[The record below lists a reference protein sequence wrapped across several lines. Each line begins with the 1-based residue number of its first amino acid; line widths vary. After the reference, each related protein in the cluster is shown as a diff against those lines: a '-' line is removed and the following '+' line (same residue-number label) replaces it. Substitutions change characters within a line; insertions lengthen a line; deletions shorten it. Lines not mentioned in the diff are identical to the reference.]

1 MVELL
6 APAGNPEA
14 LEAAI
19 AEGADA
25 VYLGLKSFNARMRSS
40 NFAWNQFEATV
51 DVLHKR
57 NKKIYVTVNTVVTEN
72 EMERLYRFL
81 AYLNNVGPDG
91 IIVQDLGLIQMAHKY
106 FPNLKLHAST
116 QLNIASA
123 KAANAMSRWG
133 VSRTVLARELSLE
146 EIRAVHANTSCEL
159 EVFVHGALCVSES
172 GLCLFSSYLGGKS
185 ANRGMCTQACRRLYT
200 AHEPE
205 GDREGYFFSP
215 ADLQLIEYIPD
226 LIQAGVAS
234 FKIEG
239 RMKSAEYVG
248 TVVSAYRYVI
258 DNWDADKKAAVETGK
273 RILANDFARKKTSY
287 RFKSTRAEEVLNP
300 DQAGGT
306 GIYLGVIDGIKKS
319 AVEEV
324 PFKDGTRAVHYVQLK
339 DGHYAPEK
347 GDSVRIHK
355 KDDSGRE
362 SWKIQDIMESKSGAW
377 LQLPADSG
385 KGDSVYLLQTKAM
398 TKRYPRLLPASLEK
412 YRKQPN
418 DEALPILT
426 LEAGFPTLSDSSKTA
441 PSKAPSAT
449 PAGAALPARSTA
461 AATAPSATP
470 VKKSLA
476 KKPADIFPEGL
487 YVQVSSIE
495 DLHTILADKPVRVI
509 INLNEDTYP
518 ALAGQQSK
526 QQQSNQHQSTQPQ
539 PNTQQAKPLPFSKRE
554 IFISLDPFVPQEQ
567 EPILAEQLEQLSAQ
581 GYTQFIVNNPAHI
594 SMLRNKKNFLVA
606 GPYLYTFNC
615 WAVSWLQ
622 ENGICAYIPPAESS
636 QANIETVFAPELR
649 PQVLLPL
656 FSYSVLFRM
665 RFTLPKNYNFLYFSD
680 KQGEAFRAFSTPSA
694 SFVLS
699 DKPFSVVD
707 RYHALQHH
715 QFSRFLLDFSH
726 TTVERRAYRF
736 ILQSL
741 RSGTPL
747 PDSVRFN
754 WKEGFYDPQRVEEL
768 KQLGQKSAAERDS
781 KTSGG
786 RRKPPK
792 GRSQNRRENQTR
804 RK

>member
-1 MVELL
+1 
-6 APAGNPEA
+6 
-14 LEAAI
+14 
-19 AEGADA
+19 
-25 VYLGLKSFNARMRSS
+25 
-40 NFAWNQFEATV
+40 
-51 DVLHKR
+51 
-57 NKKIYVTVNTVVTEN
+57 
-72 EMERLYRFL
+72 
-81 AYLNNVGPDG
+81 
-91 IIVQDLGLIQMAHKY
+91 
-106 FPNLKLHAST
+106 
-116 QLNIASA
+116 
-123 KAANAMSRWG
+123 
-133 VSRTVLARELSLE
+133 
-146 EIRAVHANTSCEL
+146 
-159 EVFVHGALCVSES
+159 
-172 GLCLFSSYLGGKS
+172 
-185 ANRGMCTQACRRLYT
+185 
-200 AHEPE
+200 
-205 GDREGYFFSP
+205 
-215 ADLQLIEYIPD
+215 
-226 LIQAGVAS
+226 
-234 FKIEG
+234 
-239 RMKSAEYVG
+239 MKSAEYVG

-258 DNWDADKKAAVETGK
+258 DNWEADKKAAVETGK

-306 GIYLGVIDGIKKS
+306 GIYLGIIDGIKKG

-324 PFKDGTRAVHYVQLK
+324 PYKDGTRAVHYVQLK
-339 DGHYAPEK
+339 DGHYTPEQ

-362 SWKIQDIMESKSGAW
+362 SWKIQDIIESKSGAW

-398 TKRYPRLLPASLEK
+398 TKRYPHLLPASLEK
-412 YRKQPN
+412 YRRQPN
-418 DEALPILT
+418 DEALPMLT
-426 LEAGFPTLSDSSKTA
+426 LEAGFPTLGDTNKAA
-441 PSKAPSAT
+441 PA
-449 PAGAALPARSTA
+449 TA
-461 AATAPSATP
+461 ASSTP

-487 YVQVSSIE
+487 YVQVSSIA

-518 ALAGQQSK
+518 ALSGQQSK
-526 QQQSNQHQSTQPQ
+526 QQV
-539 PNTQQAKPLPFSKRE
+539 KPLPFPKRE

-567 EPILAEQLEQLSAQ
+567 EPILTEQLEQLTAQ

-622 ENGICAYIPPAESS
+622 DNGICAYIPPAESS

-665 RFTLPKNYNFLYFSD
+665 RFTLPKSYNFLYFSD
-680 KQGEAFRAFSTPSA
+680 KQGETFRAFSTPSA

-768 KQLGQKSAAERDS
+768 KQLGQKSAAERGT
-781 KTSGG
+781 KNSGG
-786 RRKPPK
+786 RARKSGHAPSNRTNRTEK
-792 GRSQNRRENQTR
+792 GQQRGNRKR
-804 RK
+804 

>member
-57 NKKIYVTVNTVVTEN
+57 NKKIYVTVNTVVTED

-81 AYLNNVGPDG
+81 TYLNNVGPDG

-106 FPNLKLHAST
+106 FPQLKLHAST

-123 KAANAMSRWG
+123 KAANTMSRWG
-133 VSRTVLARELSLE
+133 ISRTVLARELSLE
-146 EIRAVHANTSCEL
+146 EIRDVHANTSCEL

-258 DNWDADKKAAVETGK
+258 DNWGADKKAAVETGK

-306 GIYLGVIDGIKKS
+306 GIYLGIIDGIKKGD
-319 AVEEV
+319 VQEV
-324 PFKDGTRAVHYVQLK
+324 PYKDGTRAVHYVQLK
-339 DGHYAPEK
+339 DGHYTPEK

-362 SWKIQDIMESKSGAW
+362 SWKIQDIIESKSGAW

-398 TKRYPRLLPASLEK
+398 TKRYPHLLPASLEK
-412 YRKQPN
+412 YRRQPN
-418 DEALPILT
+418 DEALPMLT
-426 LEAGFPTLSDSSKTA
+426 LEAGFPTLGDTNKAA
-441 PSKAPSAT
+441 PA
-449 PAGAALPARSTA
+449 TA
-461 AATAPSATP
+461 ASSTP

-487 YVQVSSIE
+487 YVQVSSIA

-518 ALAGQQSK
+518 ALSGQQSK
-526 QQQSNQHQSTQPQ
+526 QQV
-539 PNTQQAKPLPFSKRE
+539 KPLPFPKRE

-567 EPILAEQLEQLSAQ
+567 EPILTEQLEQLTAQ

-622 ENGICAYIPPAESS
+622 DNGICAYIPPAESS

-665 RFTLPKNYNFLYFSD
+665 RFTLPKSYNFLYFSD
-680 KQGEAFRAFSTPSA
+680 KQGETFRAFSTPSA

-707 RYHALQHH
+707 RHHALQHH

-768 KQLGQKSAAERDS
+768 KQLGQKPAAERGT
-781 KTSGG
+781 KNSGG
-786 RRKPPK
+786 RAKPSK
-792 GRSQNRRENQTR
+792 GRSQNRRDPRTTSGRQQGN
-804 RK
+804 RKR

>member
-57 NKKIYVTVNTVVTEN
+57 NKKIYVTVNTVVTED

-81 AYLNNVGPDG
+81 TYLNNVGPDG

-106 FPNLKLHAST
+106 FPQLKLHAST

-123 KAANAMSRWG
+123 KAANTMSRWG
-133 VSRTVLARELSLE
+133 ISRTVLARELSLE
-146 EIRAVHANTSCEL
+146 EIRDVHANTSCEL

-258 DNWDADKKAAVETGK
+258 DNWEADKKAAVETGK

-306 GIYLGVIDGIKKS
+306 GIYLGIIDGIKKGN
-319 AVEEV
+319 VQEV
-324 PFKDGTRAVHYVQLK
+324 PYKDGTRAVHYVQLK
-339 DGHYAPEK
+339 DGHYTPEK

-362 SWKIQDIMESKSGAW
+362 SWKIQDIIESKSGAW

-398 TKRYPRLLPASLEK
+398 TKRYPHLLPASLEK
-412 YRKQPN
+412 YRRQPN
-418 DEALPILT
+418 DEALPMLT
-426 LEAGFPTLSDSSKTA
+426 LEAGFPTLGDTNKAA
-441 PSKAPSAT
+441 PA
-449 PAGAALPARSTA
+449 TA
-461 AATAPSATP
+461 ASSTP

-487 YVQVSSIE
+487 YVQVSSIA

-518 ALAGQQSK
+518 ALSGQQSK
-526 QQQSNQHQSTQPQ
+526 QQV
-539 PNTQQAKPLPFSKRE
+539 KPLPFPKRE

-567 EPILAEQLEQLSAQ
+567 EPILTEQLEQLTAQ

-622 ENGICAYIPPAESS
+622 DNGICAYIPPAESS
-636 QANIETVFAPELR
+636 QANIETVFAPGLR

-665 RFTLPKNYNFLYFSD
+665 RFTLPKSYNFLYFSD
-680 KQGEAFRAFSTPSA
+680 KQGETFRAFSTPSA

-768 KQLGQKSAAERDS
+768 KQLGQKPAAEHGT
-781 KTSGG
+781 KNSGG
-786 RRKPPK
+786 RAKPSSSRARKSGHAPSNRTNRTEK
-792 GRSQNRRENQTR
+792 GQQRGNRKR
-804 RK
+804 

>member
-57 NKKIYVTVNTVVTEN
+57 NKKIYVTVNTVVTED

-81 AYLNNVGPDG
+81 TYLNNVGPDG

-106 FPNLKLHAST
+106 FPQLKLHAST

-123 KAANAMSRWG
+123 KAANTMSRWG
-133 VSRTVLARELSLE
+133 ISRTVLARELSLE
-146 EIRAVHANTSCEL
+146 EIRDVHANTSCEL

-258 DNWDADKKAAVETGK
+258 DNWEADKKAAVETGK

-306 GIYLGVIDGIKKS
+306 GIYLGIIDGIKKGD
-319 AVEEV
+319 VQEV
-324 PFKDGTRAVHYVQLK
+324 PYKDGTRAVHYVQLK
-339 DGHYAPEK
+339 DGHYTPEK

-362 SWKIQDIMESKSGAW
+362 SWKIQDIIESKSGAW

-398 TKRYPRLLPASLEK
+398 TKRYPHLLPASLEK
-412 YRKQPN
+412 YRRQPN
-418 DEALPILT
+418 DEALPMLT
-426 LEAGFPTLSDSSKTA
+426 LEAGFPTLGDTNKAA
-441 PSKAPSAT
+441 PA
-449 PAGAALPARSTA
+449 TA
-461 AATAPSATP
+461 ASSTP

-487 YVQVSSIE
+487 YVQVSSIA

-518 ALAGQQSK
+518 ALSGQQSK
-526 QQQSNQHQSTQPQ
+526 
-539 PNTQQAKPLPFSKRE
+539 QQAKPLPFPKRE

-567 EPILAEQLEQLSAQ
+567 EPILAEQLEQLTAQ

-726 TTVERRAYRF
+726 TSVERRAYRF

-768 KQLGQKSAAERDS
+768 KQLGQKSAAERS
-781 KTSGG
+781 TKRSGG
-786 RRKPPK
+786 RAKPPK
-792 GRSQNRRENQTR
+792 GRSQNRRDPRTTSGRQQGN
-804 RK
+804 RKR

>member
-91 IIVQDLGLIQMAHKY
+91 IIVQDLGLIQMAHKH

-200 AHEPE
+200 VHEPE

-258 DNWDADKKAAVETGK
+258 DNWEADKKAAVETGK

-287 RFKSTRAEEVLNP
+287 RFKSPYAEEVLNP

-306 GIYLGVIDGIKKS
+306 GIYLGVIDGIKKG

-339 DGHYAPEK
+339 DGHYTPEK

-377 LQLPADSG
+377 IQLPVDSG

-426 LEAGFPTLSDSSKTA
+426 LEAGFPTLGNTNKTA
-441 PSKAPSAT
+441 PSKSATAT
-449 PAGAALPARSTA
+449 PAGAALPA
-461 AATAPSATP
+461 
-470 VKKSLA
+470 KKSLM

-487 YVQVSSIE
+487 YVQVSSIT

-518 ALAGQQSK
+518 ALVGYQPTPQQPK
-526 QQQSNQHQSTQPQ
+526 QQQI
-539 PNTQQAKPLPFSKRE
+539 KPLPFSKRD

-567 EPILAEQLEQLSAQ
+567 EPILEEQLAQLTAQ

-594 SMLRNKKNFLVA
+594 SILRNKKNFLVA

-665 RFTLPKNYNFLYFSD
+665 RFTLPKSYNFLYFSD
-680 KQGEAFRAFSTPSA
+680 KQGESFRAFSTPSA
-694 SFVLS
+694 SFVLA
-699 DKPFSVVD
+699 DKPFSVID
-707 RYHALQHH
+707 RYHALQRR

-726 TTVERRAYRF
+726 TAIERRAYRF

-741 RSGTPL
+741 QNGTPL

-768 KQLGQKSAAERDS
+768 KQMGQKTTIEHKAKQQPERIKQS
-781 KTSGG
+781 RKK
-786 RRKPPK
+786 RR
-792 GRSQNRRENQTR
+792 S
-804 RK
+804 

>member
-57 NKKIYVTVNTVVTEN
+57 NKKIYVTVNTVVTED

-81 AYLNNVGPDG
+81 AYLNNIGPDG
-91 IIVQDLGLIQMAHKY
+91 IIVQDLGLIQLAHKH

-200 AHEPE
+200 VHEPE

-258 DNWDADKKAAVETGK
+258 DNWEADKKAAVETGK

-287 RFKSTRAEEVLNP
+287 RFKSPYAEEVLNP

-306 GIYLGVIDGIKKS
+306 GIYLGVIDGIKKG

-339 DGHYAPEK
+339 DGHYTPEK

-377 LQLPADSG
+377 IQLPADSG

-426 LEAGFPTLSDSSKTA
+426 LEAGFPTLGNTNKTA
-441 PSKAPSAT
+441 PSKSATAT
-449 PAGAALPARSTA
+449 PAGAALPA
-461 AATAPSATP
+461 
-470 VKKSLA
+470 KKSLM

-487 YVQVSSIE
+487 YVQVSSIT

-518 ALAGQQSK
+518 ALVGYQPTPQQPK
-526 QQQSNQHQSTQPQ
+526 QQQI
-539 PNTQQAKPLPFSKRE
+539 KPLPFSKRD

-567 EPILAEQLEQLSAQ
+567 EPILEEQLAQLTAQ

-594 SMLRNKKNFLVA
+594 SILRNKKNFLVA

-665 RFTLPKNYNFLYFSD
+665 RFTLPKSYNFLYFSD
-680 KQGEAFRAFSTPSA
+680 KQGESFRAFSTPSA
-694 SFVLS
+694 SFVLA
-699 DKPFSVVD
+699 DKPFSVID
-707 RYHALQHH
+707 RYHALQRR

-726 TTVERRAYRF
+726 TAIERRAYRF

-741 RSGTPL
+741 QNGTPL

-768 KQLGQKSAAERDS
+768 KQMGQKTTIEHKAKQQPERIKQS
-781 KTSGG
+781 RKK
-786 RRKPPK
+786 RR
-792 GRSQNRRENQTR
+792 S
-804 RK
+804 

>member
-57 NKKIYVTVNTVVTEN
+57 NKKIYVTVNTVVTED

-81 AYLNNVGPDG
+81 AYLNNIGPDG
-91 IIVQDLGLIQMAHKY
+91 IIVQDLGLIQLAHKH

-200 AHEPE
+200 VHEPE

-258 DNWDADKKAAVETGK
+258 DNWEADKKAAVETGK

-287 RFKSTRAEEVLNP
+287 RFKSPYAEEVLNP

-306 GIYLGVIDGIKKS
+306 GIYLGVIDGIKKG

-339 DGHYAPEK
+339 DGHYTPEK

-377 LQLPADSG
+377 IQLPVDSG

-426 LEAGFPTLSDSSKTA
+426 LEAGFPTLGNTNKTA
-441 PSKAPSAT
+441 PSKSATAT
-449 PAGAALPARSTA
+449 PAGAALPA
-461 AATAPSATP
+461 
-470 VKKSLA
+470 KKSLM

-487 YVQVSSIE
+487 YVQVSSIT

-518 ALAGQQSK
+518 ALVGYQPTPQQPK
-526 QQQSNQHQSTQPQ
+526 QQQI
-539 PNTQQAKPLPFSKRE
+539 KPLPFSKRD

-567 EPILAEQLEQLSAQ
+567 EPILEEQLAQLTAQ

-594 SMLRNKKNFLVA
+594 SILRNKKNFLVA

-665 RFTLPKNYNFLYFSD
+665 RFTLPKSYNFLYFSD
-680 KQGEAFRAFSTPSA
+680 KQGESFRAFSTPSA
-694 SFVLS
+694 SFVLA
-699 DKPFSVVD
+699 DKPFSVID
-707 RYHALQHH
+707 RYHALQRR

-726 TTVERRAYRF
+726 TAIERRAYRF

-741 RSGTPL
+741 QNGTPL

-768 KQLGQKSAAERDS
+768 KQMGQKTTIEHKAKQQPERIKQS
-781 KTSGG
+781 RKK
-786 RRKPPK
+786 RR
-792 GRSQNRRENQTR
+792 S
-804 RK
+804 

>member
-57 NKKIYVTVNTVVTEN
+57 NKKIYVTVNTVVTED

-81 AYLNNVGPDG
+81 TYLNNVGPDG

-106 FPNLKLHAST
+106 FPQLKLHAST

-123 KAANAMSRWG
+123 KAANTMSRWG
-133 VSRTVLARELSLE
+133 ISRTVLARELSLE
-146 EIRAVHANTSCEL
+146 EIRDVHANTSCEL

-258 DNWDADKKAAVETGK
+258 DNWEADKKAAVETGK

-306 GIYLGVIDGIKKS
+306 GIYLGIIDGIKKGD
-319 AVEEV
+319 VQEV
-324 PFKDGTRAVHYVQLK
+324 PYKDGTRAVHYVQLK
-339 DGHYAPEK
+339 DGHYTPEK

-362 SWKIQDIMESKSGAW
+362 SWKIQDIIESKSGAW

-398 TKRYPRLLPASLEK
+398 TKRYPHLLPASLEK
-412 YRKQPN
+412 YRRQPN
-418 DEALPILT
+418 DEALPMLT
-426 LEAGFPTLSDSSKTA
+426 LEAGFPTLGDTNKAA
-441 PSKAPSAT
+441 PA
-449 PAGAALPARSTA
+449 TA
-461 AATAPSATP
+461 ASSTP

-487 YVQVSSIE
+487 YVQVSSIA

-518 ALAGQQSK
+518 ALSGQQSK
-526 QQQSNQHQSTQPQ
+526 QQV
-539 PNTQQAKPLPFSKRE
+539 KPLPFPKRE

-567 EPILAEQLEQLSAQ
+567 EPILTEQLEQLTAQ

-622 ENGICAYIPPAESS
+622 DNGICAYIPPAESS

-665 RFTLPKNYNFLYFSD
+665 RFTLPKSYNFLYFSD
-680 KQGEAFRAFSTPSA
+680 KQGETFRAFSTPSA

-768 KQLGQKSAAERDS
+768 KQLGQKPAAERGT
-781 KTSGG
+781 KNFGG
-786 RRKPPK
+786 RARKSGHAPSNRTNRTEK
-792 GRSQNRRENQTR
+792 GQQRGNRKR
-804 RK
+804 

>member
-1 MVELL
+1 M
-6 APAGNPEA
+6 
-14 LEAAI
+14 
-19 AEGADA
+19 
-25 VYLGLKSFNARMRSS
+25 
-40 NFAWNQFEATV
+40 
-51 DVLHKR
+51 
-57 NKKIYVTVNTVVTEN
+57 
-72 EMERLYRFL
+72 
-81 AYLNNVGPDG
+81 
-91 IIVQDLGLIQMAHKY
+91 
-106 FPNLKLHAST
+106 
-116 QLNIASA
+116 
-123 KAANAMSRWG
+123 
-133 VSRTVLARELSLE
+133 
-146 EIRAVHANTSCEL
+146 
-159 EVFVHGALCVSES
+159 
-172 GLCLFSSYLGGKS
+172 
-185 ANRGMCTQACRRLYT
+185 
-200 AHEPE
+200 
-205 GDREGYFFSP
+205 
-215 ADLQLIEYIPD
+215 
-226 LIQAGVAS
+226 
-234 FKIEG
+234 
-239 RMKSAEYVG
+239 
-248 TVVSAYRYVI
+248 
-258 DNWDADKKAAVETGK
+258 
-273 RILANDFARKKTSY
+273 
-287 RFKSTRAEEVLNP
+287 LNP

-306 GIYLGVIDGIKKS
+306 GIYLGIIDGIKKG

-339 DGHYAPEK
+339 DGHYTPEK

-418 DEALPILT
+418 DEALPMLT
-426 LEAGFPTLSDSSKTA
+426 LEAGFPTLGDTSKSA
-441 PSKAPSAT
+441 PSKSASAPS
-449 PAGAALPARSTA
+449 AGAALPARSAA
-461 AATAPSATP
+461 AATAPS

-487 YVQVSSIE
+487 YVQVSSIA

-518 ALAGQQSK
+518 ALTGQQPNP
-526 QQQSNQHQSTQPQ
+526 QQQNQ
-539 PNTQQAKPLPFSKRE
+539 QQAKPLPFSKRE
-554 IFISLDPFVPQEQ
+554 IFISLDPFMPQEQ
-567 EPILAEQLEQLSAQ
+567 EPILAEQLEQLTAQ

-726 TTVERRAYRF
+726 TSVERRAYRF

-768 KQLGQKSAAERDS
+768 KQLGQKSAAERGA
-781 KTSGG
+781 KRSGG
-786 RRKPPK
+786 RAKPPK
-792 GRSQNRRENQTR
+792 GRSQNRRKNQTH

>member
-1 MVELL
+1 MNFPISSILCSAAVFRYDGGMVELL

-81 AYLNNVGPDG
+81 TYLNNVGPDG

-106 FPNLKLHAST
+106 FPQLKLHAST

-215 ADLQLIEYIPD
+215 ADLQLIDYLPD

-258 DNWDADKKAAVETGK
+258 DNWETDKKAAIETGK

-306 GIYLGVIDGIKKS
+306 GIYLGIIDGIKKG
-319 AVEEV
+319 AVQEV
-324 PFKDGTRAVHYVQLK
+324 PYKDGTRAVHYVQLK
-339 DGHYAPEK
+339 DGHYTPEI

-418 DEALPILT
+418 DETLPLLT
-426 LEAGFPTLSDSSKTA
+426 LEAGFPTLGKTNKTASSKSA
-441 PSKAPSAT
+441 SAT
-449 PAGAALPARSTA
+449 PAEAALPAKSA
-461 AATAPSATP
+461 SATP

-487 YVQVSSIE
+487 YVQVSSIA

-518 ALAGQQSK
+518 ALSGQQSK
-526 QQQSNQHQSTQPQ
+526 QQQT
-539 PNTQQAKPLPFSKRE
+539 KPLPFSKRE

-567 EPILAEQLEQLSAQ
+567 EPILTEQLERLTAQ

-622 ENGICAYIPPAESS
+622 ENGICAFIPPAESS

-699 DKPFSVVD
+699 DKPFSIVD

-726 TTVERRAYRF
+726 TTVDRRAYRF

-768 KQLGQKSAAERDS
+768 KQLGQKSAAERKV
-781 KTSGG
+781 KTS
-786 RRKPPK
+786 K
-792 GRSQNRRENQTR
+792 GRPKSRRQNQNHRSGSRTAP
-804 RK
+804 

>member
-57 NKKIYVTVNTVVTEN
+57 NKKIYVTVNTVVTED

-81 AYLNNVGPDG
+81 TYLNNVGPDG

-106 FPNLKLHAST
+106 FPQLKLHAST

-123 KAANAMSRWG
+123 KAANTMSRWG
-133 VSRTVLARELSLE
+133 ISRTVLARELSLE
-146 EIRAVHANTSCEL
+146 EIRDVHANTSCEL

-258 DNWDADKKAAVETGK
+258 DNWEADKKAAVETGK

-306 GIYLGVIDGIKKS
+306 GIYLGIIDGIKKGD
-319 AVEEV
+319 VQEV
-324 PFKDGTRAVHYVQLK
+324 PYKDGTRAVHYVQLK
-339 DGHYAPEK
+339 DGHYTPEK

-362 SWKIQDIMESKSGAW
+362 SWKIQDIIESKSGAW

-398 TKRYPRLLPASLEK
+398 TKRYPHLLPASLEK
-412 YRKQPN
+412 YRRQPN
-418 DEALPILT
+418 DEALPMLT
-426 LEAGFPTLSDSSKTA
+426 LEAGFPTFGDTNKAA
-441 PSKAPSAT
+441 PA
-449 PAGAALPARSTA
+449 TA
-461 AATAPSATP
+461 ASSTP

-487 YVQVSSIE
+487 YVQVSSIA

-518 ALAGQQSK
+518 ALSGQQSK
-526 QQQSNQHQSTQPQ
+526 QQV
-539 PNTQQAKPLPFSKRE
+539 KPLPFPKRE

-567 EPILAEQLEQLSAQ
+567 EPILTEQLEQLTAQ

-622 ENGICAYIPPAESS
+622 DNGICAYIPPAESS

-665 RFTLPKNYNFLYFSD
+665 RFTLPKSYNFLYFSD
-680 KQGEAFRAFSTPSA
+680 KQGETFRAFSTPSA

-768 KQLGQKSAAERDS
+768 KQLGQKPAAERGT
-781 KTSGG
+781 KNFGG
-786 RRKPPK
+786 RAKPPK
-792 GRSQNRRENQTR
+792 GRSQNRRDPRTTSGRQQGN
-804 RK
+804 RKR

>member
-57 NKKIYVTVNTVVTEN
+57 NKKIYVTVNTVVTED

-81 AYLNNVGPDG
+81 TYLNNVGPDG

-106 FPNLKLHAST
+106 FPQLKLHAST

-123 KAANAMSRWG
+123 KAANTMSRWG
-133 VSRTVLARELSLE
+133 ISRTVLARELSLE
-146 EIRAVHANTSCEL
+146 EIRDVHANTSCEL

-226 LIQAGVAS
+226 LSQAGVAS

-258 DNWDADKKAAVETGK
+258 DNWEADKKAAVETGK

-306 GIYLGVIDGIKKS
+306 GIYLGIIDGIKKGD
-319 AVEEV
+319 VQEV
-324 PFKDGTRAVHYVQLK
+324 PYKDGTRAVHYVQLK
-339 DGHYAPEK
+339 DGHYTPEK

-362 SWKIQDIMESKSGAW
+362 SWKIQDIIESKSGAW

-398 TKRYPRLLPASLEK
+398 TKRYPHLLPASLEK
-412 YRKQPN
+412 YRRQPN
-418 DEALPILT
+418 DEALPMLT
-426 LEAGFPTLSDSSKTA
+426 LEAGFPTLGDTNKAA
-441 PSKAPSAT
+441 PA
-449 PAGAALPARSTA
+449 TA
-461 AATAPSATP
+461 ASSTP

-487 YVQVSSIE
+487 YVQVSSIA

-518 ALAGQQSK
+518 ALSGQQSK
-526 QQQSNQHQSTQPQ
+526 QQV
-539 PNTQQAKPLPFSKRE
+539 KPLPFPKRE

-567 EPILAEQLEQLSAQ
+567 EPILTEQLEQLTAQ

-622 ENGICAYIPPAESS
+622 DNGICAYIPPAESS

-665 RFTLPKNYNFLYFSD
+665 RFTLPKSYNFLYFSD
-680 KQGEAFRAFSTPSA
+680 KQGETFRAFSTPSA

-768 KQLGQKSAAERDS
+768 KQLGQKPATERGT
-781 KTSGG
+781 KNSGG
-786 RRKPPK
+786 RAKPSK
-792 GRSQNRRENQTR
+792 GRSQNRRDPRTTSGRQQRGN
-804 RK
+804 RKR

>member
-1 MVELL
+1 
-6 APAGNPEA
+6 
-14 LEAAI
+14 
-19 AEGADA
+19 
-25 VYLGLKSFNARMRSS
+25 
-40 NFAWNQFEATV
+40 
-51 DVLHKR
+51 
-57 NKKIYVTVNTVVTEN
+57 
-72 EMERLYRFL
+72 
-81 AYLNNVGPDG
+81 
-91 IIVQDLGLIQMAHKY
+91 
-106 FPNLKLHAST
+106 
-116 QLNIASA
+116 
-123 KAANAMSRWG
+123 
-133 VSRTVLARELSLE
+133 
-146 EIRAVHANTSCEL
+146 
-159 EVFVHGALCVSES
+159 
-172 GLCLFSSYLGGKS
+172 
-185 ANRGMCTQACRRLYT
+185 
-200 AHEPE
+200 
-205 GDREGYFFSP
+205 
-215 ADLQLIEYIPD
+215 
-226 LIQAGVAS
+226 
-234 FKIEG
+234 
-239 RMKSAEYVG
+239 MKSAEYVG

-258 DNWDADKKAAVETGK
+258 DNWEADKKAAVETGK
-273 RILANDFARKKTSY
+273 RILANDFARKKTGY
-287 RFKSTRAEEVLNP
+287 RFKSTSAEEVLNP

-306 GIYLGVIDGIKKS
+306 GIYLGIIDGIKKG

-339 DGHYAPEK
+339 DGHYTPEK

-418 DEALPILT
+418 DEALPMLT
-426 LEAGFPTLSDSSKTA
+426 LEAGFPTLGDTNKAA
-441 PSKAPSAT
+441 PSKSASAP
-449 PAGAALPARSTA
+449 PAGAALPAKSAA
-461 AATAPSATP
+461 AATAPS

-487 YVQVSSIE
+487 YVQISSIA

-518 ALAGQQSK
+518 ALTGQQP
-526 QQQSNQHQSTQPQ
+526 NPQPQ
-539 PNTQQAKPLPFSKRE
+539 NPQQAKPLPFSKRE

-567 EPILAEQLEQLSAQ
+567 EPILAEQLEQLTAQ

-726 TTVERRAYRF
+726 TSVERRAYRF

-768 KQLGQKSAAERDS
+768 KQLGQKSAAERNT
-781 KTSGG
+781 KRSGG
-786 RRKPPK
+786 RAKPPK
-792 GRSQNRRENQTR
+792 GRSQNRRHNQTH

>member
-57 NKKIYVTVNTVVTEN
+57 NKKIYVTVNTVVTED

-81 AYLNNVGPDG
+81 AYLNNIGPDG
-91 IIVQDLGLIQMAHKY
+91 IIVQDLGLIQLAHKH

-200 AHEPE
+200 VHEPE
-205 GDREGYFFSP
+205 GDRDGYFFSP

-258 DNWDADKKAAVETGK
+258 DNWEADKKAAVETGK

-287 RFKSTRAEEVLNP
+287 RFKSPCAEEVLNP

-306 GIYLGVIDGIKKS
+306 GIYLGVIDGIKKG

-339 DGHYAPEK
+339 DGHYTPEK

-377 LQLPADSG
+377 IQLPADSG

-426 LEAGFPTLSDSSKTA
+426 LEAGFPTLGNTNKTA
-441 PSKAPSAT
+441 PSKSATAT
-449 PAGAALPARSTA
+449 PAGAALPA
-461 AATAPSATP
+461 
-470 VKKSLA
+470 KKSLM

-487 YVQVSSIE
+487 YVQVSSIT

-518 ALAGQQSK
+518 ALVGYQPTPQQPK
-526 QQQSNQHQSTQPQ
+526 QQQI
-539 PNTQQAKPLPFSKRE
+539 KPLPFSKRD

-567 EPILAEQLEQLSAQ
+567 EPILEEQLAQLTAQ

-594 SMLRNKKNFLVA
+594 SILRNKKNFLVA

-665 RFTLPKNYNFLYFSD
+665 RFTLPKSYNFLYFSD
-680 KQGEAFRAFSTPSA
+680 KQGESFRAFSTPSA
-694 SFVLS
+694 SFVLA
-699 DKPFSVVD
+699 DKPFSVID
-707 RYHALQHH
+707 RYHALQRR

-726 TTVERRAYRF
+726 TAIERRAYRF

-741 RSGTPL
+741 QNGTPL

-768 KQLGQKSAAERDS
+768 KQMGQKTTIEHKAKQQPERIKQS
-781 KTSGG
+781 RKK
-786 RRKPPK
+786 RR
-792 GRSQNRRENQTR
+792 S
-804 RK
+804 

>member
-57 NKKIYVTVNTVVTEN
+57 NKKIYVTVNTVVTED

-91 IIVQDLGLIQMAHKY
+91 IIVQDIGLIQMAHKH

-146 EIRAVHANTSCEL
+146 EIRNVHANTSCEL

-258 DNWDADKKAAVETGK
+258 DNWESDKKAAIETGK
-273 RILANDFARKKTSY
+273 RILANDFARKKTGY
-287 RFKSTRAEEVLNP
+287 RFKSPHAEELLNP

-306 GIYLGVIDGIKKS
+306 GIYLGVINTIKKDS
-319 AVEEV
+319 VQEV

-339 DGHYAPEK
+339 DGHYTPEK

-362 SWKIQDIMESKSGAW
+362 SWKIQDIMEGKSGTW

-398 TKRYPRLLPASLEK
+398 TKRYPHLLPASLEK
-412 YRKQPN
+412 YRKQPH
-418 DEALPILT
+418 DEALPMLT
-426 LEAGFPTLSDSSKTA
+426 LEAGFPSLGDTNKAA
-441 PSKAPSAT
+441 PSKSA
-449 PAGAALPARSTA
+449 STM
-461 AATAPSATP
+461 P

-487 YVQVSSIE
+487 YVQVSSIA

-518 ALAGQQSK
+518 ALAGQPRNPQQPN
-526 QQQSNQHQSTQPQ
+526 QQQP
-539 PNTQQAKPLPFSKRE
+539 KPLPFSKRE
-554 IFISLDPFVPQEQ
+554 IFISLDPFVPQEK
-567 EPILAEQLEQLSAQ
+567 EPVLAKQLEQLTAQ
-581 GYTQFIVNNPAHI
+581 GYTQYIVNNPAHI

-622 ENGICAYIPPAESS
+622 ENGICAYIPPAEAS
-636 QANIETVFAPELR
+636 QQNIETVFAPELR

-694 SFVLS
+694 SFVLP
-699 DKPFSVVD
+699 DKPFSIID
-707 RYHALQHH
+707 RYQALQRR

-726 TTVERRAYRF
+726 TAIERRAYRF

-741 RSGTPL
+741 RNGTPL

-768 KQLGQKSAAERDS
+768 KQMGEKSAEQRKQRVRNTRKVPA
-781 KTSGG
+781 K
-786 RRKPPK
+786 RRHIK
-792 GRSQNRRENQTR
+792 
-804 RK
+804 

>member
-57 NKKIYVTVNTVVTEN
+57 NKKIYVTVNTVVTED

-81 AYLNNVGPDG
+81 TYLNNVGPDG

-106 FPNLKLHAST
+106 FPQLKLHAST

-123 KAANAMSRWG
+123 KAANTMSRWG
-133 VSRTVLARELSLE
+133 ISRTVLARELSLE
-146 EIRAVHANTSCEL
+146 EIRDVHANTSCEL

-258 DNWDADKKAAVETGK
+258 DNWEADKKAAVETGK

-306 GIYLGVIDGIKKS
+306 GIYLGIIDGIKKGD
-319 AVEEV
+319 VQEV
-324 PFKDGTRAVHYVQLK
+324 PYKDGTRAVHYVQLK
-339 DGHYAPEK
+339 DGHYTPEK

-362 SWKIQDIMESKSGAW
+362 SWKIQDIIESKSGAW

-398 TKRYPRLLPASLEK
+398 TKRYPHLLPASLEK
-412 YRKQPN
+412 YRRQPN
-418 DEALPILT
+418 DEALPMLT
-426 LEAGFPTLSDSSKTA
+426 LEAGFPTLGDTNKAA
-441 PSKAPSAT
+441 PA
-449 PAGAALPARSTA
+449 TA
-461 AATAPSATP
+461 ASSTS

-487 YVQVSSIE
+487 YVQVSSIA

-518 ALAGQQSK
+518 ALSGQQSK
-526 QQQSNQHQSTQPQ
+526 QQV
-539 PNTQQAKPLPFSKRE
+539 KPLPFPKRE

-567 EPILAEQLEQLSAQ
+567 EPILTEQLEQLTAQ

-622 ENGICAYIPPAESS
+622 DNGICAYIPPAESS

-665 RFTLPKNYNFLYFSD
+665 RFTLPKSYNFLYFSD
-680 KQGEAFRAFSTPSA
+680 KQGETFRAFSTPSA

-768 KQLGQKSAAERDS
+768 KQLGQKPATDRKAKPSSSRAR
-781 KTSGG
+781 KSGHAPSNRTNRTEKG
-786 RRKPPK
+786 QQRGNRK
-792 GRSQNRRENQTR
+792 R
-804 RK
+804 

>member
-1 MVELL
+1 
-6 APAGNPEA
+6 
-14 LEAAI
+14 
-19 AEGADA
+19 
-25 VYLGLKSFNARMRSS
+25 
-40 NFAWNQFEATV
+40 
-51 DVLHKR
+51 
-57 NKKIYVTVNTVVTEN
+57 
-72 EMERLYRFL
+72 
-81 AYLNNVGPDG
+81 
-91 IIVQDLGLIQMAHKY
+91 
-106 FPNLKLHAST
+106 
-116 QLNIASA
+116 
-123 KAANAMSRWG
+123 
-133 VSRTVLARELSLE
+133 
-146 EIRAVHANTSCEL
+146 
-159 EVFVHGALCVSES
+159 
-172 GLCLFSSYLGGKS
+172 
-185 ANRGMCTQACRRLYT
+185 
-200 AHEPE
+200 
-205 GDREGYFFSP
+205 
-215 ADLQLIEYIPD
+215 
-226 LIQAGVAS
+226 
-234 FKIEG
+234 
-239 RMKSAEYVG
+239 
-248 TVVSAYRYVI
+248 
-258 DNWDADKKAAVETGK
+258 
-273 RILANDFARKKTSY
+273 
-287 RFKSTRAEEVLNP
+287 
-300 DQAGGT
+300 
-306 GIYLGVIDGIKKS
+306 
-319 AVEEV
+319 
-324 PFKDGTRAVHYVQLK
+324 
-339 DGHYAPEK
+339 
-347 GDSVRIHK
+347 
-355 KDDSGRE
+355 
-362 SWKIQDIMESKSGAW
+362 
-377 LQLPADSG
+377 
-385 KGDSVYLLQTKAM
+385 M
-398 TKRYPRLLPASLEK
+398 TKRYPYLLPASLEK

-418 DEALPILT
+418 DEALPMLT
-426 LEAGFPTLSDSSKTA
+426 LEAGFPTLGDTSKAA
-441 PSKAPSAT
+441 PSKSASAAPT
-449 PAGAALPARSTA
+449 GAALPAKSAA

-487 YVQVSSIE
+487 YVQVSSIA

-518 ALAGQQSK
+518 ALTGQQ
-526 QQQSNQHQSTQPQ
+526 
-539 PNTQQAKPLPFSKRE
+539 PNPQQAKPLPFSKRE

-567 EPILAEQLEQLSAQ
+567 EPILAEQLEQLTAQ

-726 TTVERRAYRF
+726 TSVERRAYRF

-741 RSGTPL
+741 RNGTPL

-768 KQLGQKSAAERDS
+768 KQLGQKSAAERGP
-781 KTSGG
+781 KNSGG
-786 RRKPPK
+786 RAKPPK
-792 GRSQNRRENQTR
+792 GRSQNRRHNQTH

>member
-1 MVELL
+1 
-6 APAGNPEA
+6 
-14 LEAAI
+14 
-19 AEGADA
+19 
-25 VYLGLKSFNARMRSS
+25 
-40 NFAWNQFEATV
+40 
-51 DVLHKR
+51 
-57 NKKIYVTVNTVVTEN
+57 
-72 EMERLYRFL
+72 
-81 AYLNNVGPDG
+81 
-91 IIVQDLGLIQMAHKY
+91 
-106 FPNLKLHAST
+106 
-116 QLNIASA
+116 
-123 KAANAMSRWG
+123 
-133 VSRTVLARELSLE
+133 
-146 EIRAVHANTSCEL
+146 
-159 EVFVHGALCVSES
+159 
-172 GLCLFSSYLGGKS
+172 
-185 ANRGMCTQACRRLYT
+185 
-200 AHEPE
+200 
-205 GDREGYFFSP
+205 
-215 ADLQLIEYIPD
+215 
-226 LIQAGVAS
+226 
-234 FKIEG
+234 
-239 RMKSAEYVG
+239 MKSAEYVG

-258 DNWDADKKAAVETGK
+258 DNWEADKKAAVETGK
-273 RILANDFARKKTSY
+273 RILANDFARKKTGY

-306 GIYLGVIDGIKKS
+306 GIYLGIIDGIKKG

-339 DGHYAPEK
+339 DGHYTPEK

-418 DEALPILT
+418 DEALPMLT
-426 LEAGFPTLSDSSKTA
+426 LEAGFPTLGDTSKSA
-441 PSKAPSAT
+441 PSKSASAPST
-449 PAGAALPARSTA
+449 GAALPARSAT
-461 AATAPSATP
+461 AATAPS

-487 YVQVSSIE
+487 YVQVSSIA

-518 ALAGQQSK
+518 ALTGQQPNP
-526 QQQSNQHQSTQPQ
+526 QQQNQ
-539 PNTQQAKPLPFSKRE
+539 QQAKPLPFSKRE

-567 EPILAEQLEQLSAQ
+567 EPILAEQLEQLTAQ

-726 TTVERRAYRF
+726 TSVERRAYRF

-768 KQLGQKSAAERDS
+768 KQLGQKSAAARSVKRSGERA
-781 KTSGG
+781 
-786 RRKPPK
+786 KPPK
-792 GRSQNRRENQTR
+792 GRSQNRRHNQTH

>member
-57 NKKIYVTVNTVVTEN
+57 NKKIYVTVNTVVTED

-81 AYLNNVGPDG
+81 AYLNNIGPDG
-91 IIVQDLGLIQMAHKY
+91 IIVQDLGLIQLAHKH

-200 AHEPE
+200 VHEPE

-258 DNWDADKKAAVETGK
+258 DNWEADKKAAVETGK

-287 RFKSTRAEEVLNP
+287 RFKSPCAEEVLNP

-306 GIYLGVIDGIKKS
+306 GIYLGVIDGIKKG

-339 DGHYAPEK
+339 DGHYTPEK

-377 LQLPADSG
+377 IQLPADSG

-426 LEAGFPTLSDSSKTA
+426 LEAGFPTLGNTNKTA
-441 PSKAPSAT
+441 PSKSATAT
-449 PAGAALPARSTA
+449 PAGAALPA
-461 AATAPSATP
+461 
-470 VKKSLA
+470 KKSLM

-487 YVQVSSIE
+487 YVQVSSIT

-518 ALAGQQSK
+518 ALVGYQPTPQQPK
-526 QQQSNQHQSTQPQ
+526 QQQI
-539 PNTQQAKPLPFSKRE
+539 KPLPFSKRD

-567 EPILAEQLEQLSAQ
+567 EPILEEQLAQLTAQ

-594 SMLRNKKNFLVA
+594 SILRNKKNFLVA

-665 RFTLPKNYNFLYFSD
+665 RFTLPKSYNFLYFSD
-680 KQGEAFRAFSTPSA
+680 KQGESFRAFSTPSA
-694 SFVLS
+694 SFVLA
-699 DKPFSVVD
+699 DKPFSVID
-707 RYHALQHH
+707 RYHALQRR

-726 TTVERRAYRF
+726 TAIERRAYRF

-741 RSGTPL
+741 QNGTPL

-768 KQLGQKSAAERDS
+768 KQMGQKTTIEHKAKQQPERIKQS
-781 KTSGG
+781 RKK
-786 RRKPPK
+786 RR
-792 GRSQNRRENQTR
+792 S
-804 RK
+804 

>member
-57 NKKIYVTVNTVVTEN
+57 NKKIYVTVNTVVTED

-81 AYLNNVGPDG
+81 TYLNNVGPDG

-106 FPNLKLHAST
+106 FPQLKLHAST

-123 KAANAMSRWG
+123 KAANTMSRWG
-133 VSRTVLARELSLE
+133 ISRTVLARELSLE
-146 EIRAVHANTSCEL
+146 EIRDVHANTSCEL

-258 DNWDADKKAAVETGK
+258 DNWEADKKAAVETGK

-306 GIYLGVIDGIKKS
+306 GIYLGIIDGIKKGD
-319 AVEEV
+319 VQEV
-324 PFKDGTRAVHYVQLK
+324 PYKDGTRAVHYVQLK
-339 DGHYAPEK
+339 DGHYTPEK

-362 SWKIQDIMESKSGAW
+362 SWKIQDIIESKSGAW

-418 DEALPILT
+418 DEALPMLT
-426 LEAGFPTLSDSSKTA
+426 LEAGFPTLGDTNKAA
-441 PSKAPSAT
+441 PA
-449 PAGAALPARSTA
+449 TA
-461 AATAPSATP
+461 ASSTP

-487 YVQVSSIE
+487 YVQVSSIA

-518 ALAGQQSK
+518 ALSGQQSK
-526 QQQSNQHQSTQPQ
+526 QQV
-539 PNTQQAKPLPFSKRE
+539 KPLPFPKRE

-567 EPILAEQLEQLSAQ
+567 EPILTEQLEQLTAQ

-622 ENGICAYIPPAESS
+622 DNGICAYIPPAESS
-636 QANIETVFAPELR
+636 QANIETVFAPGLR

-665 RFTLPKNYNFLYFSD
+665 RFTLPKSYNFLYFSD

-768 KQLGQKSAAERDS
+768 KQLGQKSAAERKAKPS
-781 KTSGG
+781 SSRARKSGHAPSNRTNRTEKG
-786 RRKPPK
+786 QQRGNRK
-792 GRSQNRRENQTR
+792 R
-804 RK
+804 